1 MKCKFH
7 PAVDAVAQCANC
19 TTPLCGICANFTE
32 KATLCDGCVESA
44 AADEFVS
51 SQNRR
56 SEEFEQLKI
65 EQQAKADALEER
77 FTKEQAKSAKQEKLY
92 IFTILGSFI
101 FISVRLYF
109 SLGSASV
116 LTAEEILAEELYRD
130 QLESCMLVFWE
141 IAELL
146 QNGEVPDDNL
156 SCAEAGAPNLVV
168 RVGDDIIVTHP
179 RPELL
184 GYSEIIVSKNNPVPE
199 LIE

>member
-7 PAVDAVAQCANC
+7 PAVDAVAKCAKC
-19 TTPLCGICANFTE
+19 TTPLCGICANFTG

-77 FTKEQAKSAKQEKLY
+77 FTKEQSKSAKQEKLY

-116 LTAEEILAEELYRD
+116 LTAEEILAE
-130 QLESCMLVFWE
+130 
-141 IAELL
+141 
-146 QNGEVPDDNL
+146 
-156 SCAEAGAPNLVV
+156 
-168 RVGDDIIVTHP
+168 
-179 RPELL
+179 
-184 GYSEIIVSKNNPVPE
+184 
-199 LIE
+199 